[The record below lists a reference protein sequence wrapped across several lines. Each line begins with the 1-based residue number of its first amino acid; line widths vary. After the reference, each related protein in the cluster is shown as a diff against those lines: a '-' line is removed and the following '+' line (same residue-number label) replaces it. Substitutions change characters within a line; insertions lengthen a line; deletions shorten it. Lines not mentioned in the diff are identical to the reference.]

1 MSDLS
6 DYLPQHINEGPFVSS
21 YSLPILQS
29 KLGQQ
34 PWKLPICSLLTPTS
48 ALAELGPL
56 VLPPL
61 YREALDES
69 LQQELVSRI
78 KACFPCFQG
87 TRQREQTADQVEV
100 VELPAAPAR
109 EVQQGQIV
117 AFSVDTAVEEHGPH
131 LPLATDTIQ
140 SYGVLSLLAEQ
151 VSELQLI
158 RPVDYGHLT
167 WGLPFGMSIDITP
180 PLVTRYVKGFA
191 NAVCRL
197 WQPRALYVV
206 DVHGSIVHREA
217 IQEGLRQSDCAQFS
231 FRWLHD
237 PLVQF
242 AGDRGDQHA
251 GGVETVLVNRFNPA
265 LIDSDWWPAR
275 IELLVSDLMD
285 LASALDL
292 SADVCD
298 FVTHVEQAE
307 DRGTPC
313 NGIVGV
319 IENADQLDADLL
331 LQRMLAVASDDLRS
345 LGATLS

>member
-6 DYLPQHINEGPFVSS
+6 DYLPQQVNQGPFVSS
-21 YSLPILQS
+21 YSLPVLQS

-34 PWKLPICSLLTPTS
+34 PWKLPICSLSTPTR
-48 ALAELGPL
+48 ALTELGPL

-69 LQQELVSRI
+69 LQQELVTRI
-78 KACFPCFQG
+78 KACFPCFEG
-87 TRQREQTADQVEV
+87 TRQRTQTADQVEV
-100 VELPAAPAR
+100 VELPAVAAR
-109 EVQQGQIV
+109 DFPEGQII

-140 SYGVLSLLAEQ
+140 SYGVLSQLAEQ

-180 PLVTRYVKGFA
+180 ELVTRYVKGFA
-191 NAVCRL
+191 NAVCRC

-217 IQEGLRQSDCAQFS
+217 IQEGLRQSDCEQFA
-231 FRWLHD
+231 FRWLHE
-237 PLVQF
+237 PLVTF
-242 AGDRGDQHA
+242 AGDQGDQHA
-251 GGVETVLVNRFNPA
+251 GGVETVLVNHFNPDLVDA
-265 LIDSDWWPAR
+265 DWWPAR
-275 IELLVSDLMD
+275 IDQLVAGQMD
-285 LASALDL
+285 LATALKL
-292 SADVCD
+292 SGDVAD
-298 FVTHVEQAE
+298 FVAHVEEAL

-319 IENADQLDADLL
+319 VENADQLDADLL

-345 LGATLS
+345 LGATFV

>member
-6 DYLPQHINEGPFVSS
+6 DYLPRRINEGPFVSS
-21 YSLPILQS
+21 YSLPVLQD

-34 PWKLPICSLLTPTS
+34 PWLLPICSLTTPTRE
-48 ALAELGPL
+48 LANLGPL

-61 YREALDES
+61 YREAMDES
-69 LQQELVSRI
+69 LQEVLLERI

-87 TRQREQTADQVEV
+87 TRQRTQVSDQLEI
-100 VELPAAPAR
+100 VELPAGPAS
-109 EVQQGQIV
+109 EVQEGQIV

-140 SYGVLSLLAEQ
+140 SYGVLNQLAEQ

-180 PLVTRYVKGFA
+180 ELVTRYVKGFA

-217 IQEGLRQSDCAQFS
+217 IQEGLRQSDCAQFA
-231 FRWLHD
+231 FRWLHE

-251 GGVETVLVNRFNPA
+251 GGVETVLVNHFNPA
-265 LIDSDWWPAR
+265 LVDSDWWPAR
-275 IELLVSDLMD
+275 VDELVAGQID
-285 LASALDL
+285 LATALDL
-292 SADVCD
+292 SADVGD
-298 FVTHVEQAE
+298 FVAHVEQAL
-307 DRGTPC
+307 DRGMPC

-331 LQRMLAVASDDLRS
+331 LQRMLAVARDDLRS
-345 LGATLS
+345 LGATLP

>member
-6 DYLPQHINEGPFVSS
+6 DYLPQRINEGPFVSS

-34 PWKLPICSLLTPTS
+34 PWQLPICSLLTPTS

-69 LQQELVSRI
+69 LQQELISRI

-87 TRQREQTADQVEV
+87 TRQRAQTADQVEV
-100 VELPAAPAR
+100 VELPAAPAK
-109 EVQQGQIV
+109 EVQKDQIV

-140 SYGVLSLLAEQ
+140 SYGVLNQLAEQ
-151 VSELQLI
+151 LSELQLI

-167 WGLPFGMSIDITP
+167 WGLPFGMSVDITP
-180 PLVTRYVKGFA
+180 TLVTRYVKGFA

-217 IQEGLRQSDCAQFS
+217 IQEGLRQSDCNHFA

-275 IELLVSDLMD
+275 IDQLVAEQMD
-285 LASALDL
+285 LATALNL
-292 SADVCD
+292 SADVSD
-298 FVTHVEQAE
+298 FVTHVEEAE
-307 DRGTPC
+307 DHGTPC

-345 LGATLS
+345 LGATVS